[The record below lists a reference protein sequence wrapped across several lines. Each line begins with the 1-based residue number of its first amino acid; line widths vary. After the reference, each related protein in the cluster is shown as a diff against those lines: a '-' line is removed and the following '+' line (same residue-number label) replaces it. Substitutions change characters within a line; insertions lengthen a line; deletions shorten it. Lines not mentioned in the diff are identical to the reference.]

1 MGSGPEIDLARDLWR
16 RADLC
21 NSRLTPIRLIQI
33 THWASEVSNSKQATT
48 TTTTLQRH
56 SDHNLQQHQRVI
68 GLIGPGSDE
77 WWPLPSLESNWKSL
91 SLSMLIM
98 VLVLFEER
106 SHRPDPFAGTLTSF
120 IRRMK
125 PVRLIILRWVKWAIC
140 KMNYSCT
147 AIAERQAL
155 TIKAQTEERKLNTQ
169 RKGLGISLCQYWVSG
184 G

>member
-1 MGSGPEIDLARDLWR
+1 MGSGPGTDLARDLWR

-33 THWASEVSNSKQATT
+33 THRASEVSNSKHAT

-56 SDHNLQQHQRVI
+56 SDPNLQQHQPVI
-68 GLIGPGSDE
+68 GL
-77 WWPLPSLESNWKSL
+77 SL

-98 VLVLFEER
+98 ALVLFEER

-140 KMNYSCT
+140 KMNYGSAQYST
-147 AIAERQAL
+147 AIAVPAL
-155 TIKAQTEERKLNTQ
+155 TIQTSNPGKKIRDIE
-169 RKGLGISLCQYWVSG
+169 KGFGHVVMSILRIRGLVSA
-184 G
+184 